1 MPIMSTILAFIGNGV
16 MGFSKEI
23 YTIQHEDKAPLTL
36 VTAQQR
42 QLAKL
47 FFACSNAGALKSN
60 QRTGAVF
67 VCVGFSPNH
76 LPATIPRPAI
86 LWRLSDRASL

>member
-67 VCVGFSPNH
+67 VCVLVSRRIIC
-76 LPATIPRPAI
+76 LPQF
-86 LWRLSDRASL
+86 RAPPYFGV